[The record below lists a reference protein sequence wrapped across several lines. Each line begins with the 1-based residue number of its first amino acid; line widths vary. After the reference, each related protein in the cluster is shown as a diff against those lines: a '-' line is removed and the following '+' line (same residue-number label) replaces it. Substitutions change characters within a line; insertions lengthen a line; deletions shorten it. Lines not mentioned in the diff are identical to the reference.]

1 MSINASQIAH
11 KFKPCY
17 KPNQLILGYGQIAV
31 VTGWTVRESV
41 AKKLDNSEYAVIGQ
55 LYSATRGIDFLVRN
69 LLLNP
74 HVRTLIIINATKEDR
89 NAGSCQCLLDFFQK
103 GYFKGK
109 SDTGKDC
116 WVVNSEITGYIDI
129 EVSETALDKLRNSL
143 NVEMQSSIAEAVERV
158 HALAKDA
165 YDSWGEAI
173 EFPKIEQES
182 TILPGALYGHRIE
195 GKTIAETWVK
205 ILHRIR
211 TTGTIRPTGYDGKW
225 QELVDLMAV
234 VTDEPLNFYFP
245 EPNYLPVDAEFI
257 SNYLPQVIEDA
268 PYQEGVKYTYGQRL
282 RSWFGRDQIEQ
293 CIGKL
298 IGEIDA
304 ASAVMS
310 LWDVKDHEKGGSP
323 CLNHIWVRVVEN
335 EISLTAVLRSNDMF
349 AAWVANAMGLRALQR
364 HIRDEIASRSNYD
377 LNIGALI
384 TISQSAHI
392 YDDTWGSV
400 DRMIANQY
408 ANICSQQTYD
418 DACGNFLIEIC
429 DRQILVTQTTS
440 GSGAVVKQYSG
451 KDPLRLIRDICASSP
466 AIRPDHIGY
475 LGIELQKAYECIK
488 SGKNYNQDR

>member
-129 EVSETALDKLRNSL
+129 EVSETALDKLRSSL

-182 TILPGALYGHRIE
+182 TILRCMGIVSRAKQL
-195 GKTIAETWVK
+195 
-205 ILHRIR
+205 L
-211 TTGTIRPTGYDGKW
+211 
-225 QELVDLMAV
+225 
-234 VTDEPLNFYFP
+234 
-245 EPNYLPVDAEFI
+245 
-257 SNYLPQVIEDA
+257 
-268 PYQEGVKYTYGQRL
+268 
-282 RSWFGRDQIEQ
+282 
-293 CIGKL
+293 KL
-298 IGEIDA
+298 G
-304 ASAVMS
+304 
-310 LWDVKDHEKGGSP
+310 
-323 CLNHIWVRVVEN
+323 
-335 EISLTAVLRSNDMF
+335 
-349 AAWVANAMGLRALQR
+349 
-364 HIRDEIASRSNYD
+364 
-377 LNIGALI
+377 
-384 TISQSAHI
+384 
-392 YDDTWGSV
+392 
-400 DRMIANQY
+400 
-408 ANICSQQTYD
+408 
-418 DACGNFLIEIC
+418 
-429 DRQILVTQTTS
+429 
-440 GSGAVVKQYSG
+440 
-451 KDPLRLIRDICASSP
+451 
-466 AIRPDHIGY
+466 
-475 LGIELQKAYECIK
+475 
-488 SGKNYNQDR
+488 